1 MFLLI
6 LAVNAAGW
14 GIYVLC
20 VMPHHFNYQGVG
32 GSRGL
37 GVGLGVAITAWF
49 LGFRHAFD
57 ADHIS
62 CIDNTT
68 RKLMADGKRPLG
80 SGFFFSFGHSTI
92 VVAVGVGITFAARAV
107 FGAVVNPSSTFET
120 AGGTAGTLVSAG
132 FLYLIAVLNLI
143 VLVGIFKVFRDMRR
157 GTYDEQEL
165 EAQLQARGLM
175 YRFFGRFMKS
185 INHTWQLYFVGLV
198 FGIGFDTATEVVLL
212 SATAYAAIQG
222 LPYYAVLALPF
233 LFSGGMMLF
242 DTLDGCFMNFAYGWA
257 FARPVRKVY
266 YNLVITGLS
275 IGAAFI
281 IGTIEILGL
290 LTTEHTCAAASGRS
304 WPTSISTSPGS
315 ASPHYSSPSGPPPS
329 PIGGGA
335 TLKPAGGPPSPPR
348 ASPGTG
354 DGQTSEPGT
363 EASETGV
370 APAKRRRRPA
380 KRRRRP
386 AKRRRRPARSDTAL
400 RQRSPRRLWLAE
412 LGVVNVERLVRDEQE
427 GHVVVLGRAVLH
439 LQPLGEPHEAARAEG
454 TGVRPQNAVE
464 DVHAVGTVVRV
475 PLIGESCEVLH
486 LHHRHT
492 GVWILDELF
501 RREIAVE
508 LVNVADLPRH
518 GVGVPAMHLT
528 R

>member
-1 MFLLI
+1 MPDGQGTSPAASRFRGTLADLSGRERGRLTAMFLFI

-14 GIYVLC
+14 GIYVVY
-20 VMPHHFNYQGVG
+20 VMPHHFDYQGVG

-80 SGFFFSFGHSTI
+80 TGFFFSFGHSTI
-92 VVAVGVGITFAARAV
+92 VVAVGVGITIAARVV
-107 FGAVVNPSSTFET
+107 FGAMVNPTSAYET
-120 AGGTAGTLVSAG
+120 AGGAAGTLLSAG

-143 VLVGIFKVFRDMRR
+143 VLAGIFKVFRDMRQ
-157 GTYDEQEL
+157 GSYDEQQL

-212 SATAYAAIQG
+212 AATAYAAIQG
-222 LPYYAVLALPF
+222 LPYYAVLALPL

-242 DTLDGCFMNFAYGWA
+242 DTLDGTFMNFAYGWA

-281 IGTIEILGL
+281 IGTIEILGI
-290 LTTEHTCAAASGRS
+290 LTTEAHLRGGFWSVMANFNINVAGFCIAALFVGVWAIALAYWRLGNVEARWTSTLPAA
-304 WPTSISTSPGS
+304 PT
-315 ASPHYSSPSGPPPS
+315 
-329 PIGGGA
+329 
-335 TLKPAGGPPSPPR
+335 
-348 ASPGTG
+348 ASPGPLP
-354 DGQTSEPGT
+354 E
-363 EASETGV
+363 
-370 APAKRRRRPA
+370 
-380 KRRRRP
+380 
-386 AKRRRRPARSDTAL
+386 
-400 RQRSPRRLWLAE
+400 QRGP
-412 LGVVNVERLVRDEQE
+412 
-427 GHVVVLGRAVLH
+427 
-439 LQPLGEPHEAARAEG
+439 
-454 TGVRPQNAVE
+454 
-464 DVHAVGTVVRV
+464 VGPMQV
-475 PLIGESCEVLH
+475 
-486 LHHRHT
+486 
-492 GVWILDELF
+492 
-501 RREIAVE
+501 
-508 LVNVADLPRH
+508 
-518 GVGVPAMHLT
+518 
-528 R
+528 